1 MREQAQREFSVKSI
15 EDDYETMDWC
25 NYFLEQFWYYLEPS
39 ISQIACEQVNPI
51 LASSPAPAF
60 VKSLWLDSFT
70 LGTKPPRID
79 SVKTLAGTAPDVV
92 VMDWGFSFTPNALV
106 DANHKQLKSHVNER
120 IVVKATLFGITIPIA
135 IDDVS
140 FSGLARIRLRLMTSF
155 PHVETVNVSMLEPP
169 KFDFNT
175 KVLGE
180 SSWWWEVLSIPG
192 LYPLINEM
200 VKKYVG
206 PLLFTPLSFQLN
218 VQQLMAGNALDSAI
232 GVLSITADSARG
244 LKGFKTIGN
253 TLDPYLTFGF
263 QNKVLAKTKV
273 IDDTSEPVW
282 KQTLRIPISSLSEPF
297 NITCIDFND
306 FRKDRQVGA
315 IQFDLEPLIDN
326 PKQPNLTAAF

>member
-1 MREQAQREFSVKSI
+1 
-15 EDDYETMDWC
+15 
-25 NYFLEQFWYYLEPS
+25 
-39 ISQIACEQVNPI
+39 
-51 LASSPAPAF
+51 
-60 VKSLWLDSFT
+60 
-70 LGTKPPRID
+70 
-79 SVKTLAGTAPDVV
+79 
-92 VMDWGFSFTPNALV
+92 
-106 DANHKQLKSHVNER
+106 
-120 IVVKATLFGITIPIA
+120 
-135 IDDVS
+135 
-140 FSGLARIRLRLMTSF
+140 
-155 PHVETVNVSMLEPP
+155 
-169 KFDFNT
+169 
-175 KVLGE
+175 
-180 SSWWWEVLSIPG
+180 
-192 LYPLINEM
+192 M

-326 PKQPNLTAAF
+326 PKQPNLTAAFLRNNKPVGELSFGLHFMPTIEPVRQADGAITPPPDLNTGIARIQVIEARNLKGGEKVLRPVLKLYLMVKLF